1 MKKTLVTFIIMI
13 LILASW
19 VTNVQALS
27 FTVTLKPSATV
38 V

>member
-19 VTNVQALS
+19 VTNVQELS
-27 FTVTLKPSATV
+27 FTFTLKPSATV